1 MVYDLIIVGMGPA
14 GVSSAIYAKRAGLSV
29 LCLDKAMIG
38 GYLNY
43 IDRIDNY
50 PGLYGISG
58 PDFAF
63 KLYEHIKKLNIEFK
77 NENVVSIVDG
87 NIKEIVTNVGR
98 YFCKN
103 VIIAT
108 GRMFRKLGIKGEEE
122 LLGRGISH
130 CALCD
135 GMFYKNKK
143 VAVVG
148 GGDSAL
154 QEAIYLSNIADEVY
168 LIHRSGEFRAFSSL
182 IDKINEKNNIVK
194 LMNTN
199 IVDLKSDEGKL
210 VGIELDT
217 GKIVDVDGLFVY
229 IGFVPATEFAKKLG
243 ITNTDGYIV
252 VNDKYETKL
261 KGIYAV
267 GDIILKDVYQISTA
281 VADGVYASINII
293 ENCK

>member
-1 MVYDLIIVGMGPA
+1 MIYDLIVVGMGPA
-14 GVSSAIYAKRAGLSV
+14 GVSSAIYAKRAGLNV
-29 LCLDKAMIG
+29 LCIDKAMIG

-43 IDRIDNY
+43 IDKIDNY

-63 KLYEHIKKLNIEFK
+63 KLYEHIQELDIEFK

-87 NIKEIVTNVGR
+87 DIKEVVTNLEK
-98 YFCKN
+98 YLCKN

-108 GRMFRKLGIKGEEE
+108 GRTSRMLGLNGEEE
-122 LLGRGISH
+122 FLGRGISR

-135 GMFYKNKK
+135 GTFYKNKK

-168 LIHRSGEFRAFSSL
+168 LIHRNSKFRAFSNL

-199 IVDLKSDEGKL
+199 IVDLKSAEGKL
-210 VGIELDT
+210 VGIELDNGRT
-217 GKIVDVDGLFVY
+217 LDVDGLFVY
-229 IGFVPATEFAKKLG
+229 IGFVPATEFANKLG

-281 VADGVYASINII
+281 VADGVYASINVI

>member
-1 MVYDLIIVGMGPA
+1 MIYDLIVVGMGPA
-14 GVSSAIYAKRAGLSV
+14 GVSSAIYAKRAGLNV
-29 LCLDKAMIG
+29 LCIDKAMIG

-43 IDRIDNY
+43 IDKIDNY

-63 KLYEHIKKLNIEFK
+63 KLYEHIQELDIEFK

-87 NIKEIVTNVGR
+87 DIKEVVTNLEK
-98 YFCKN
+98 YLCKN

-108 GRMFRKLGIKGEEE
+108 GRTSRMLGLNGEEE
-122 LLGRGISH
+122 FLGRGISH

-135 GMFYKNKK
+135 GTFYKNKK

-168 LIHRSGEFRAFSSL
+168 LIHRNSKFRAFSNL

-199 IVDLKSDEGKL
+199 IVDLKSAEGKL
-210 VGIELDT
+210 VGIELDNGRT
-217 GKIVDVDGLFVY
+217 LDVDGLFVY
-229 IGFVPATEFAKKLG
+229 IGFVPATEFANELG

-281 VADGVYASINII
+281 VADGVYASINVI

>member
-1 MVYDLIIVGMGPA
+1 MIYDLIIVGMGPA
-14 GVSSAIYAKRAGLSV
+14 GVSSAIYAKRAGLNV

-38 GYLNY
+38 GNLNY

-50 PGLYGISG
+50 PGLYGVSG
-58 PDFAF
+58 LDFAF
-63 KLYEHIKKLNIEFK
+63 KLYEHIKELDIEFK
-77 NENVVSIVDG
+77 NEDVVVIVDG
-87 NIKEIVTNVGR
+87 EIKDVVTNVSK

-108 GRMFRKLGIKGEEE
+108 GRTSRKLGLDGEEE
-122 LLGRGISH
+122 LIGKGISH

-135 GMFYKNKK
+135 GAFYKNKR

-154 QEAIYLSNIADEVY
+154 QEAMHLSNIAEEVY
-168 LIHRSGEFRAFSSL
+168 LIHRKDKFRAFSEL
-182 IDKINEKNNIVK
+182 VDRVNKKNNITK
-194 LMNTN
+194 LMNTSVIGLN
-199 IVDLKSDEGKL
+199 DYEGKL
-210 VGIELDT
+210 VGVELDNDEVLD
-217 GKIVDVDGLFVY
+217 IDGLFVY
-229 IGFVPATEFAKKLG
+229 VGFVPATEFAKKLD
-243 ITNTDGYIV
+243 ITNEDGYII

-281 VADGVYASINII
+281 VAEGVYASINVI